1 MKLFKSLLATQAVL
15 GLLTP
20 MTAAASEISLVE
32 MNNYAR
38 NKSSSKKQI
47 NSKTF
52 VDQELAT
59 TKNAVKSIKAPM
71 SEFEAGSFSETTTMS
86 GSASFVIG
94 GLSNQDTVY
103 TETSEAINFHY
114 SFDIDLNTSFNG
126 EDNLFVGIETGNG
139 SGTVLLDSTNVVA
152 NADKLS
158 VSSIY
163 YSFPFIGWEV
173 AVGPLLAQDDLVA
186 TTTSKYSDSFY
197 LSLIHI

>member
-20 MTAAASEISLVE
+20 MTAAASEINLVE

-94 GLSNQDTVY
+94 GIRN
-103 TETSEAINFHY
+103 H
-114 SFDIDLNTSFNG
+114 DLEEYF
-126 EDNLFVGIETGNG
+126 L
-139 SGTVLLDSTNVVA
+139 
-152 NADKLS
+152 
-158 VSSIY
+158 
-163 YSFPFIGWEV
+163 
-173 AVGPLLAQDDLVA
+173 
-186 TTTSKYSDSFY
+186 KY
-197 LSLIHI
+197 LMAC

>member
-20 MTAAASEISLVE
+20 MTAAASEINLVE

-52 VDQELAT
+52 VDQELAI

-94 GLSNQDTVY
+94 GIKNHDLENY
-103 TETSEAINFHY
+103 TDTSEAINTHY
-114 SFDIDLNTSFNG
+114 SYSVDLNTSFTG
-126 EDNLFVGIETGNG
+126 EDNLFIGIETGNAG
-139 SGTVLLDSTNVVA
+139 SGTTVLLD
-152 NADKLS
+152 
-158 VSSIY
+158 
-163 YSFPFIGWEV
+163 
-173 AVGPLLAQDDLVA
+173 
-186 TTTSKYSDSFY
+186 